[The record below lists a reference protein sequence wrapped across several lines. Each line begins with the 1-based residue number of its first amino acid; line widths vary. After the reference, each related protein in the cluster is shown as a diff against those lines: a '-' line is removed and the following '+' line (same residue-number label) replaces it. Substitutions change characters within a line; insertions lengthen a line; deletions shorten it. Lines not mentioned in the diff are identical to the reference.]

1 MIPFYLNSH
10 LADIKEKKNK
20 TTGILVSTAGNKDLE
35 IYYYG
40 ELALIRRTPY
50 ICDGEYPCLI
60 VAKDSL
66 TAEEFVVFD
75 GLKHGYD
82 AMFCNEPIERAERN
96 LQLYHFQK
104 GKIAI
109 SFGYSIDYGE
119 EKEDYTFNENNEIE
133 LIDGTYL
140 DFEKAKSIG
149 YDWLSMKF
157 LKNKKEFVDLE
168 LA

>member
-1 MIPFYLNSH
+1 MIPFYLKNH
-10 LADIKEKKNK
+10 LIKVKEKKDK
-20 TTGILVSTAGNKDLE
+20 TTGILASSSGNTRLE

-40 ELALIRRTPY
+40 ELQQIGKTPY
-50 ICDGEYPCLI
+50 ICDGELACLI
-60 VAKDSL
+60 VAKDPL
-66 TAEEFVVFD
+66 TKEEFIVFD

-82 AMFCNEPIERAERN
+82 AMFCSEPIKDAVREPR
-96 LQLYHFQK
+96 LYDFQM

-109 SFGYSIDYGE
+109 TFGYAIDFEE
-119 EKEDYTFNENNEIE
+119 EKEDFTFNDNNEVE

-157 LKNKKEFVDLE
+157 VKRNREFVDLE